1 MKSGRPTTRLR
12 SHSRLVPLVLFV
24 DLAFAARCNR
34 QVDPAP
40 PSRRQFAAASAV
52 RSRTVTRTRR
62 PGCRQSLSEALDVP
76 DLHYVAN
83 SNRPLAATS
92 ISFSSTPYDTSKSP
106 TEFARSN
113 ARSELPPAAPLQV
126 ATT

>member
-34 QVDPAP
+34 QGDPAP

-52 RSRTVTRTRR
+52 RIRTVTRTRR
-62 PGCRQSLSEALDVP
+62 SGCRQSMSAALDVP
-76 DLHYVAN
+76 DLHSVFD
-83 SNRPLAATS
+83 SNRPLAHTS
-92 ISFSSTPYDTSKSP
+92 ISF
-106 TEFARSN
+106 E
-113 ARSELPPAAPLQV
+113 RSEEQTSELQ
-126 ATT
+126 A